1 MHRKHATKLNCK
13 VNGTELQ
20 NGQNGQKSTLVLFW
34 LKNNGILQ
42 MRQGKKELSV
52 LWGIKKK
59 AIWCWNEVFTYG
71 LFPAEA
77 EKIADLALGSQGRTR
92 SVLQTR
98 LRGIGDNGQE
108 LEVLPWPPAW
118 TLPMSTQLTGRSP
131 PSQTQSWALATGLT
145 LCFPAVR
152 RAPRKCPCSRTP
164 RSSGK
169 TTMEK
174 AAALEMN

>member
-1 MHRKHATKLNCK
+1 MEQNCK
-13 VNGTELQ
+13 T
-20 NGQNGQKSTLVLFW
+20 
-34 LKNNGILQ
+34 
-42 MRQGKKELSV
+42 GKMGKRVHWFYFGSKTMEYFRWGKEKRSFQFFE
-52 LWGIKKK
+52 GSKKK

-169 TTMEK
+169 TTIEK